1 MEGLGKGSD
10 QVGTKAG
17 GRGRLLEP
25 PQEAEP
31 RESVTEEAR
40 PGERP
45 PLPVGPLGAAVG
57 PLMDLLFDLGSRD
70 EVARAVLQTEGLG
83 DDEEVSGDVPEG
95 SWGHLLV
102 GTVDEVTTPFL
113 GQGAV
118 PLPCQR
124 VSAHE
129 ELLEHS
135 RTSTKGETGDR
146 LDYTRGSYVTC
157 KRQDVQES
165 H

>member
-1 MEGLGKGSD
+1 M
-10 QVGTKAG
+10 
-17 GRGRLLEP
+17 P
-25 PQEAEP
+25 
-31 RESVTEEAR
+31 
-40 PGERP
+40 
-45 PLPVGPLGAAVG
+45 
-57 PLMDLLFDLGSRD
+57 SRRRS
-70 EVARAVLQTEGLG
+70 A
-83 DDEEVSGDVPEG
+83 
-95 SWGHLLV
+95 
-102 GTVDEVTTPFL
+102 VDEVTSSFL

-118 PLPCQR
+118 ALPCQR

-165 H
+165 HNEFDGWLHKRLRYTISLMWCTT